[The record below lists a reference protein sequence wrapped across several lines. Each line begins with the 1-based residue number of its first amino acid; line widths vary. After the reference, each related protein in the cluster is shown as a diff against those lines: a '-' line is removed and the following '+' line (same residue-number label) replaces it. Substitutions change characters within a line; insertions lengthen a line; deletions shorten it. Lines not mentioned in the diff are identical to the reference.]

1 MKRAFGKEA
10 VEFTLSNHIIILD
23 DPGGSDLTPLSTLMS
38 DLAGDDCEVTLVT
51 HKKDLKDALAGD
63 NDIRLVIIEDL
74 LEGNP
79 RGGLETVVELR
90 RTYKD
95 LPLVVAV
102 EQTNPTHGSELI
114 EAGATD
120 FLFRGDNFRPL
131 IRTQM
136 DKINRIVAM
145 MERNRELEER
155 FRYLSDMERSRYR
168 MIGNSPQ
175 IMAVQEKIRRVSRIP
190 RPVLITGER
199 GTGKELVA
207 HAIHD
212 ESGDNSRP
220 LIVVNCAAF
229 SDSLLESELFGYEPG
244 AFTGASK
251 RNPGKFEL
259 ADKGTLFLD
268 EIGNMSLDFQQK
280 IMRVVE
286 YGTFRRVGGNQE
298 LRVNTRIVAA
308 TNADLKKSMEDGKF
322 MRDLYDRLTFE
333 EINMPPLRDRQGDVE
348 ILARFFLHRFMEEI
362 PEFKGKHFTKS
373 AYEALKRYRFPGNVR
388 ELKNIVERAVYR
400 GATNDIT
407 PEDLGLQFRPE
418 EFIQGETFKEKTEA
432 YECHL
437 IREALTEEGG
447 NQAGAARYLGL
458 SYHQLRYFMKKYA
471 DRLE

>member
-1 MKRAFGKEA
+1 M
-10 VEFTLSNHIIILD
+10 SNHIIILD

-38 DLAGDDCEVTLVT
+38 DLGGDDVEVTVVT
-51 HKKDLKDALAGD
+51 HKSDLLKALAKSA
-63 NDIRLVIIEDL
+63 DIRLVIIEDT

-79 RGGLETVVELR
+79 RGGLEMVVELR
-90 RTYKD
+90 KRFKD

-102 EQTNPTHGSELI
+102 ENTNHAHGTELI

-120 FLFRGDNFRPL
+120 FLFRADNFRPL

-145 MERNRELEER
+145 MERNRHLEDR
-155 FRYLSDMERSRYR
+155 FHYLSDMERSRYR
-168 MIGNSPQ
+168 MIGNSVQ
-175 IMAVQEKIRRVSRIP
+175 IQAVQEKIRRVGRIP

-212 ESGDNSRP
+212 ESGDKGRP

-229 SDSLLESELFGYEPG
+229 SDNLLESELFGHEAG
-244 AFTGASK
+244 SFTGAGK

-286 YGTFRRVGGNQE
+286 YGTFRRVGGTQE
-298 LRVNTRIVAA
+298 IRVNTRIIAA
-308 TNADLKKSMEDGKF
+308 TNADLKKKMEDSEF
-322 MRDLYDRLTFE
+322 LRDLYDRLTFE
-333 EINMPPLRDRQGDVE
+333 EITMPPLRDREGDVE
-348 ILARFFLHRFMEEI
+348 ILGRFFLHRFMEEI
-362 PEFKGKHFTKS
+362 PEYKGKHFTKT
-373 AYEALKRYRFPGNVR
+373 AYEVLGKYQFPGNIR

-400 GATNDIT
+400 GVTNEIT
-407 PEDLGLQFRPE
+407 QDDLGLQFRPD
-418 EFIQGETFKEKTEA
+418 EFIQGENFKEKTEA

-437 IREALTEEGG
+437 IREALSCSDS
-447 NQAGAARYLGL
+447 NQAAAARHLGL
-458 SYHQLRYFMKKYA
+458 SYHQFRYFLKKYA